1 MEAETF
7 MKKKILVIG
16 PSWVGDS
23 VMAQPLYQRL
33 HERHPGLELHVFAPA
48 WTLPLLERMPE
59 VAKAHLNP
67 FGHGA
72 LRLAERWKVA
82 RQLKAERFDQAIV
95 LPNSLKSALIPLL
108 AGIPLRTGFIGESR
122 YWILNDARE
131 LDEQALPMMV
141 ERFCALAEERKKPV
155 QRPIAHPQLVTNAQS
170 QQQTATRLQLD
181 TSKPV
186 IAFCPGAEY
195 GPAKRWPARHFAALA
210 RQFAAAGYAVWL
222 FGSGKDKLI
231 GDEIAQLAGG
241 QAINL
246 CGHTGLEEAIDLMGL
261 TRLAVCNDS
270 GLMHVAAA
278 LGKPLVA
285 LYGSSSPDF
294 TPPLSD
300 QAGVVSL
307 NLDCSPCFERN
318 CPYQHTNCLEQ
329 LAPAMVWQAAC
340 RFLPELSTSPIPLH
354 FPHTD

>member
-1 MEAETF
+1 

-33 HERHPGLELHVFAPA
+33 HEKHPGLELHVFAPS

-72 LRLAERWKVA
+72 LRLGDRWRTA
-82 RQLKAERFDQAIV
+82 RQLARERFDQAIV
-95 LPNSLKSALIPLL
+95 LPNSIKSALIPLF

-141 ERFCALAEERKKPV
+141 ERFCALAEERKQAL
-155 QRPIAHPQLVTNAQS
+155 QRPIAHPSLTVDSAAQHA
-170 QQQTATRLQLD
+170 TAARLGLD
-181 TSKPV
+181 ISRPV
-186 IAFCPGAEY
+186 LAFCPGAEY
-195 GPAKRWPARHFAALA
+195 GPAKRWPARHFAELA
-210 RQFAAAGYAVWL
+210 KRFDAAGHAVWL
-222 FGSGKDKLI
+222 FGSGKDKEI
-231 GDEIAQLAGG
+231 GDDITRLADGK
-241 QAINL
+241 AINL
-246 CGHTGLEEAIDLMGL
+246 CGRTGLEEAIDLMGL
-261 TRLAVCNDS
+261 CALAVCNDS
-270 GLMHVAAA
+270 GLMHVAAG

-300 QAGVVSL
+300 NAAIVSL
-307 NLDCSPCFERN
+307 GLECSPCFERQ
-318 CPYQHTNCLEQ
+318 CPYKHTHCLEN
-329 LAPAMVWQAAC
+329 LMPDMVWQAAQ
-340 RFLPELSTSPIPLH
+340 RLLPAKEQAANPSATE
-354 FPHTD
+354 

>member
-1 MEAETF
+1 

-67 FGHGA
+67 FGHGT
-72 LRLAERWKVA
+72 LRLRERWQTA
-82 RQLKAERFDQAIV
+82 RRLKAEGFDQAII
-95 LPNSLKSALIPLL
+95 LPNSLKSALIPLF

-122 YWILNDARE
+122 YWILNDSRE
-131 LDEQALPMMV
+131 LDEQELPMMV
-141 ERFCALAEERKKPV
+141 ERFCALAEDRNKPLP
-155 QRPIAHPQLVTNAQS
+155 RPIAHPTLVTNAQS
-170 QQQTATRLQLD
+170 RQQTASRLQLD
-181 TSKPV
+181 TSRPV

-195 GPAKRWPARHFAALA
+195 GPAKRWPARHFAELA
-210 RQFAAAGYAVWL
+210 KRFAAAGFAVWL
-222 FGSGKDKLI
+222 FGSGKDK
-231 GDEIAQLAGG
+231 EISEQIASQAAGT
-241 QAINL
+241 AINL
-246 CGHTGLEEAIDLMGL
+246 CGKTGLEEAIDLMGL
-261 TRLAVCNDS
+261 ARLAVCNDS

-300 QAGVVSL
+300 QAAVVSL

-329 LAPAMVWQAAC
+329 LEPDLAWQAAL
-340 RFLPELSTSPIPLH
+340 RFLPELGNPLIQHTRST
-354 FPHTD
+354 

>member
-1 MEAETF
+1 MEAENF

-72 LRLAERWKVA
+72 LRLRERWQTA
-82 RQLKAERFDQAIV
+82 RQLKAEGFDQAII
-95 LPNSLKSALIPLL
+95 LPNSLKSALIPLF

-122 YWILNDARE
+122 YWILNDSRE
-131 LDEQALPMMV
+131 LDEQELPMMV
-141 ERFCALAEERKKPV
+141 ERFCALAEDRNKPLP
-155 QRPIAHPQLVTNAQS
+155 RPIAHPALVTNAQS
-170 QQQTATRLQLD
+170 RQQTASRLQLD
-181 TSKPV
+181 TSRPV
-186 IAFCPGAEY
+186 VAFCPGAEY
-195 GPAKRWPARHFAALA
+195 GPAKRWPARHFAELA
-210 RQFAAAGYAVWL
+210 KRFDAAGFAVWL
-222 FGSGKDKLI
+222 FGSGKDKEI
-231 GDEIAQLAGG
+231 GEQIAQLAAGK
-241 QAINL
+241 AINL
-246 CGHTGLEEAIDLMGL
+246 CGSTGLEEAIDLMGL
-261 TRLAVCNDS
+261 ARLAVCNDS

-294 TPPLSD
+294 TPPLSE
-300 QAGVVSL
+300 QAAVVSL

-329 LAPAMVWQAAC
+329 LEPDLAWQAAQ
-340 RFLPELSTSPIPLH
+340 RFLPELGNISIQLTRST
-354 FPHTD
+354 